1 MRAQGIRVIACLLL
15 GAALVFSSITPGR
28 AADSGLEQKKK
39 ELEEV
44 NRQLEL
50 RKQQLARNQKER
62 NAVLEELNRI
72 DRDINQTTR
81 DLESIEKELK
91 LLEGTIQETEKQ
103 LEEKEADLRER
114 TEYLHKRLQDIYTE
128 GNVSFLEVLLE
139 STSMSDFVTRF
150 DFLTRIAEQ
159 DSRLVRELAAERDRI
174 EQRKKELMAKKE
186 EVAVLR
192 QTVLAKRE
200 YLAARSADRKAVMAS
215 LNAEREAYLRAV
227 QELEES
233 SRRLTQLIQQ
243 MQSSSG
249 KPRQGTGRFIW
260 PASGPVT
267 SSFGMRYHPILQENR
282 MHTGIDIG
290 APYGAAVKAADD
302 GTVIYAGWMGG
313 YGQVVVI
320 DHGGG
325 YSTLYAHLS
334 SILVGKGGVRQGQTI
349 ARVGSTGWSTGPHLH
364 FEVRVNGNPQNP
376 LSYL

>member
-1 MRAQGIRVIACLLL
+1 MRAQGIRVIACLLV
-15 GAALVFSSITPGR
+15 GAALVFSSVAPGR
-28 AADSGLEQKKK
+28 AADSDLLQKKK

-50 RKQQLARNQKER
+50 RKQQLERNKKER
-62 NAVLEELNRI
+62 NAVLEELSQI
-72 DRDINQTTR
+72 DRDISETTR
-81 DLESIEKELK
+81 DLERIEQELK
-91 LLEGTIQETEKQ
+91 LLEENIQETEEQ
-103 LEEKEADLRER
+103 LKEKEADLQKR
-114 TEYLHKRLQDIYTE
+114 TEYLHKRLQDIYME

-159 DSRLVRELAAERDRI
+159 DSRLVRELAAERDQI
-174 EQRKKELMAKKE
+174 EQRKKELMTKKE

-192 QTVLAKRE
+192 QTILAKRE
-200 YLAARSADRKAVMAS
+200 YLAARSADRKAVLSS
-215 LNAEREAYLRAV
+215 LNTEREAYLRAV

-243 MQSSSG
+243 MQSG
-249 KPRQGTGRFIW
+249 GQPRQGTGRFIW
-260 PASGPVT
+260 PAAGPIT
-267 SSFGMRYHPILQENR
+267 SSYGMRYHPILHEYR

-290 APYGAAVKAADD
+290 APHGAAVKAADD

-334 SILVGKGGVRQGQTI
+334 SVLVGKGDGVNQGQTI
-349 ARVGSTGWSTGPHLH
+349 GRVGSTGWSTGPHLH